1 MRKESRLLKAKSLA
15 SLRKAIEAFNG
26 TDDDG
31 RITTVLLFA
40 EHSAEMLIKA
50 ALVERKV
57 SVVDK
62 QTRMTLGFKRCVNLA
77 REHLQLTEEAAG
89 TLRTLG
95 ALRNGEQHYIG
106 GIDEGILFIHMRAL
120 VTLFDDLLDRC
131 FADSLA
137 NHLPKRVLPISTI
150 PLEDID
156 LLIDRQFNQ
165 IYDLLK
171 PGMRRRTEARSRI
184 RTLLAMEAHLVDD
197 VEVSERDVSRIE
209 KGLRAGHYLEDV
221 FPRLALLSTK
231 VGGDGIDIT
240 VHFSRKGDGA
250 PVTFISTEDPRDAA
264 AIREID
270 LQKKYHISRKDLAD
284 GVGLPTKK
292 AKLLRDHLALD
303 DDPNCCHT
311 FQFGKS
317 EHVRYSDLALRRM
330 REAQA
335 DAA

>member
-1 MRKESRLLKAKSLA
+1 MA
-15 SLRKAIEAFNG
+15 SLRKAVEAFNG
-26 TDDDG
+26 ADDDG

-50 ALVERKV
+50 ALVDRKV
-57 SVVDK
+57 SLVDR
-62 QTRMTLGFKRCVNLA
+62 QTKMTLGFKKCVNLA
-77 REHLQLTEEAAG
+77 REHLQLTEEDAG
-89 TLRTLG
+89 TLRTIG
-95 ALRNGEQHYIG
+95 ALRNDEQHYIV

-120 VTLFDDLLDRC
+120 VTLSDDLLARC

-137 NHLPKRVLPISTI
+137 NHLPKRVLPISTV

-171 PGMRRRTEARSRI
+171 PGTRKRAEARSRI

-209 KGLRAGHYLEDV
+209 KGLRAGHHIGDA
-221 FPRLALLSTK
+221 FPRLALLSTD
-231 VGGDGIDIT
+231 VRGDGLDVT

-250 PVTFISTEDPRDAA
+250 PVTFISADDPREAA

-270 LQKKYHISRKDLAD
+270 RQKKYHISRKALAD
-284 GVGLPTKK
+284 NLGLPTRM
-292 AKLLRDHLALD
+292 AKLLREQLGLD

-311 FQFGKS
+311 FRFGKS
-317 EHVRYSDLALRRM
+317 EHVRYSDLALRRL
-330 REAQA
+330 RQAQA
-335 DAA
+335 AA